1 MEYVVTAQ
9 EMKAYDQRTSEY
21 HKMDGIVLMERAA
34 FCMAEEIKHRRN
46 KPARVLVLAGCGNN
60 GGDGLAAGRMLFL
73 DGYDVAFFLAGT
85 EEKCSKSCKK
95 QLEILRSYGQSI
107 KMDGETAGNPAWDE
121 YDIIIDA
128 MFGVGLSRAL
138 EGKYAVLA
146 EYVNQ
151 TKAFVVA
158 CDIPSGIC
166 ADTGQILGCAVKAD
180 LTVTFAWKKRGLLLY
195 PGAFYAGEVC
205 CVQMGIT
212 EHVFKGKQRFPAAFT
227 YTKEDLVRV
236 PKRSADGN
244 KGTFGKVLLIAGS
257 ANMAG
262 AACLAAKSC
271 YRSGAGLVRV
281 FTPEENRVILQ
292 TVVPEAVLH
301 TDKSLLKEDIAWA
314 DCIIAGPGMGMSGQ
328 AKETIAE
335 LLNTETGK
343 SKICLLDADALNLL
357 AKEAG
362 LMRAFGKKAARWH
375 MILTPHIMELSR
387 LTGIEKIKLKQS
399 IIKEILPFVHTYPVT
414 LVCKDA
420 RTIVIDSH
428 GESSGTEDVGN
439 PRIYINTSGND
450 ALATAGA
457 GDVLSGIIGGLAAQ
471 GMDGFSAAALGV
483 YVHGLAGE
491 AAAEL
496 SSRYAVMAGDLPD
509 VLGRILGG
517 VVTGKVP
524 RAVTDRKSDTTETWE
539 IL

>member
-9 EMKAYDQRTSEY
+9 EMKTYDQRTSEY
-21 HKMDGIVLMERAA
+21 HKMDGLVLMERAA
-34 FCMAEEIKHRRN
+34 FCMAEEIKRRRS

-73 DGYDVAFFLAGT
+73 DGYDVTFYLAGI

-107 KMDGETAGNPAWDE
+107 KMDGKTAGNPAWDE

-138 EGKYAVLA
+138 EGKYAALA
-146 EYVNQ
+146 ECVNQ
-151 TKAFVVA
+151 AKAFVVA

-180 LTVTFAWKKRGLLLY
+180 LTVTFAWKKRGILLY
-195 PGAFYAGEVC
+195 PGASYAGEVC

-212 EHVFKGKQRFPAAFT
+212 EHVFEGKHRIPAAFT
-227 YTKEDLVRV
+227 YTKEDLTRV
-236 PKRSADGN
+236 PERRADGN

-257 ANMAG
+257 VNMAG

-314 DCIIAGPGMGMSGQ
+314 DCIIAGPGIGMSGQ
-328 AKETIAE
+328 AKEVIAE
-335 LLNTETGK
+335 LLNTETAE
-343 SKICLLDADALNLL
+343 SKICLLDADALNIL
-357 AKEAG
+357 AKEEG
-362 LMRAFGKKAARWH
+362 LMQAFEKKSARWH

-387 LTGIEKIKLKQS
+387 LTGIESKKLKQG
-399 IIKEILPFVHTYPVT
+399 IIKESLPFADAYPMT

-428 GESSGTEDVGN
+428 GKSNGKEAVRK

-483 YVHGLAGE
+483 YVHGIAGE

-509 VLGRILGG
+509 VLGRMLDSA
-517 VVTGKVP
+517 VMGKSS
-524 RAVTDRKSDTTETWE
+524 AQDRKSDTTKMRE